1 MKKIFLAI
9 ITVIICLTL
18 SISAYADDST
28 LNSDVLEPVES
39 IDTEATVETEPEAD
53 AEDTIPSDK
62 IKEDSFLSAIDNEA
76 IDKIIALG
84 KELKELK
91 ESDYTFEER
100 MLQLINSE
108 NLSSTIGTIATVV
121 ASIAIFIFRSIQK
134 KDSLLNATKIKGLE
148 GMVADLED
156 LVDLEKNE
164 NVKLREDVNTLITV
178 ISTNTEVLNKINI
191 DTTENRHNTDVAKTA
206 TIATAKMVSD
216 AFGHS
221 RTIDAPTKALITYDY
236 LEVLKAD
243 GKNNDNSNNT
253 EV

>member
-28 LNSDVLEPVES
+28 PNSDVLESVES

-53 AEDTIPSDK
+53 AEDASPSDK

-84 KELKELK
+84 QELKELK

-164 NVKLREDVNTLITV
+164 NVKLREDVNTLITA